1 MPNEKESCC
10 TPIEEKC
17 VVFYAFDR
25 YRAKK
30 NITYLNLRYTHVLLH
45 RRACIVCTIVY
56 IESCMYN
63 DREMLKKKIEKKK
76 NFTDVRYRT

>member
-30 NITYLNLRYTHVLLH
+30 NITYKSTLYTRITTSTSMH
-45 RRACIVCTIVY
+45 RMYNRVY
-56 IESCMYN
+56 RESCMYN
-63 DREMLKKKIEKKK
+63 DREMLKKKIKKK
-76 NFTDVRYRT
+76 KISRT

>member
-17 VVFYAFDR
+17 VVFYAFGR

-30 NITYLNLRYTHVLLH
+30 KKKRYKSTLYTRTITTSMH
-45 RRACIVCTIVY
+45 R
-56 IESCMYN
+56 MYN
-63 DREMLKKKIEKKK
+63 R
-76 NFTDVRYRT
+76 VYRIMYVQ